1 MIRRPPR
8 STRTDTLFPYTTLFR
23 SPVLELRDLAS
34 PGKLAPTSLTLRA
47 GEVLGLAGTL
57 GSGRS
62 ELLHA
67 IFGADPAATGTV
79 LLDGTPVGR
88 WPAEAV
94 AAGLALVPEDRASP
108 GYVPLL
114 TLAEHIAFPRA
125 SGARQSTR
133 RDTRHS

>member
-1 MIRRPPR
+1 MRI
-8 STRTDTLFPYTTLFR
+8 SDW
-23 SPVLELRDLAS
+23 SSDVCSSDL
-34 PGKLAPTSLTLRA
+34 A

-88 WPAEAV
+88 WPDEAV
-94 AAGLALVPEDRASP
+94 AAGIALVPEDRASQ
-108 GYVPLL
+108 GHVHLL
-114 TLAEHIAFPRA
+114 TLAENIALPRA
-125 SGARQSTR
+125 TGLLPDSSEEHTSDLQSIM
-133 RDTRHS
+133 SLSYAVF

>member
-1 MIRRPPR
+1 MRI
-8 STRTDTLFPYTTLFR
+8 SDW
-23 SPVLELRDLAS
+23 SSDVCSSDL
-34 PGKLAPTSLTLRA
+34 A

-88 WPAEAV
+88 WPDEAV
-94 AAGLALVPEDRASP
+94 AAGIALVPEDRASQ
-108 GYVPLL
+108 GYVPWL
-114 TLAEHIAFPRA
+114 TLAEHIPFPRPPGSFLDA
-125 SGARQSTR
+125 DDGRGRGAVATTRSPRTPPAHHVLPCDVLSGT
-133 RDTRHS
+133 

>member
-67 IFGADPAATGTV
+67 IFGADPAAPGTV

-88 WPAEAV
+88 WPDEAV
-94 AAGLALVPEDRASP
+94 AAGIALEIGRAH
-108 GYVPLL
+108 V
-114 TLAEHIAFPRA
+114 
-125 SGARQSTR
+125 
-133 RDTRHS
+133 

>member
-47 GEVLGLAGTL
+47 GEVLGPAGTL

-67 IFGADPAATGTV
+67 IFGADPAETG
-79 LLDGTPVGR
+79 
-88 WPAEAV
+88 AV
-94 AAGLALVPEDRASP
+94 QIGRASWRESGCP
-108 GYVPLL
+108 YVSITVVAGSLKK
-114 TLAEHIAFPRA
+114 TTENTYRF
-125 SGARQSTR
+125 RQCAIHTKYNNK
-133 RDTRHS
+133 TTNTT

>member
-67 IFGADPAATGTV
+67 IFGADPAATGRSEEHTSE
-79 LLDGTPVGR
+79 LQSLMR
-88 WPAEAV
+88 ISYAV
-94 AAGLALVPEDRASP
+94 FCLKKKKKTTNNNSCNRYKIQAYDMC
-108 GYVPLL
+108 
-114 TLAEHIAFPRA
+114 
-125 SGARQSTR
+125 
-133 RDTRHS
+133 DM